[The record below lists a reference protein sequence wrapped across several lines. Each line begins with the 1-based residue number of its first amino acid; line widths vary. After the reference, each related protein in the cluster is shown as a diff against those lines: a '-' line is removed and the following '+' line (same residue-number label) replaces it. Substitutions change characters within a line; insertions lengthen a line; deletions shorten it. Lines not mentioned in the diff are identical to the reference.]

1 MKNIIVFGI
10 TLLFLASCSSS
21 ESKESSPVEQES
33 VTPPT
38 DNPIANS
45 DVSLYLTKSDKSALF
60 QLQNAKIPL
69 FTDNGNFSIN
79 VDPDISYQEIDGFG
93 FALTGGSAL
102 HLNTMSPTERVEI
115 LNELFSVDGIGTSY
129 LRISIGASDLDIE
142 PFSYNDLPNGE
153 TDENLDGFSIANDQ
167 ENLIPVLKE
176 ILAINPDIK
185 ILGSPWSPPS
195 WMKTSNSTIGGS
207 LNPMYYNT
215 YANYFVKYIR
225 AYETEGITI
234 DAISV
239 QNEPQHDTNNPSM
252 LMQAS
257 EMADFV
263 KNNLGPTFEIENI
276 QTKIIVWDHNADNP
290 NYPISILNDAEAK
303 PYIDGSAFHLYAGSI
318 SSLSSVH
325 NAHPDK
331 NIYFTEQWVSST
343 GEFGGDLS
351 WHTRELIVG
360 ATRNWSKNVIE
371 WNLVSNSQF
380 QPRTPGGCTEC
391 LGALTIDGNVV
402 KRNVA
407 YYIIAH
413 ASKFVTPGSVRINS
427 NTNSDLPNVAFKT
440 PDDKIVVVVLNNS
453 SATKSFN
460 ILTPGE
466 SIKTSLDAGSVGTY
480 VW

>member
-1 MKNIIVFGI
+1 MKKFIVFGI
-10 TLLFLASCSSS
+10 TLLLLASCSSS
-21 ESKESSPVEQES
+21 ESKESNSIEHESVPPPVE
-33 VTPPT
+33 
-38 DNPIANS
+38 NPIANC
-45 DVSLYLTKSDKSALF
+45 DVSLYLTKSDKSVLF
-60 QLQNAKIPL
+60 QLQNTKIPL

-79 VDPDISYQEIDGFG
+79 INPEITYQEIDGFG

-102 HLNTMSPTERVEI
+102 HLNAMSPAERAEV
-115 LNELFSVDGIGTSY
+115 LNELFNTSGIGVSY
-129 LRISIGASDLDIE
+129 LRISVGASDLDLE
-142 PFSYNDLPNGE
+142 PFSYNDLSNGE
-153 TDENLDGFSIANDQ
+153 TDENLNGFSIAKDQ

-185 ILGSPWSPPS
+185 ILGSPWSAPP

-207 LNPMYYNT
+207 LKPLYYNT
-215 YANYFVKYIR
+215 YARYFVKYIR
-225 AYETEGITI
+225 AYEAEGINI

-252 LMQAS
+252 LMQAT
-257 EMADFV
+257 EMTDFV
-263 KNNLGPTFEIENI
+263 KNHLGPTFETENI

-290 NYPISILNDAEAK
+290 NYPISIFNDVEANS
-303 PYIDGSAFHLYAGSI
+303 YIDGSAFHLYAGSI
-318 SSLSSVH
+318 NSLSTVH

-343 GEFGGDLS
+343 GEFAEDLI

-380 QPRTPGGCTEC
+380 QPRTPGGCEQC
-391 LGALTIDGNVV
+391 LGALTIDGNAV

-407 YYIIAH
+407 FYIIAH
-413 ASKFVTPGSVRINS
+413 ASKFVKPGSVRINS
-427 NTNSDLPNVAFKT
+427 NFNSDLPNVAFKT
-440 PDDKIVVVVLNNS
+440 PDDKIIVIVLNNS
-453 SATKSFN
+453 LESKSFN

-466 SIKTSLDAGSVGTY
+466 SIKTSLDSGSVGTY